1 MKIIFTPE
9 ADEHADLAD
18 QWWRENR
25 PAAPTLF
32 RRELQAALRL
42 IASSPSVGTVFK
54 RNARRIRM
62 PRTRHHVYYVV
73 DADQALITVVA
84 VWGMPK
90 GKTPKL

>member
-32 RRELQAALRL
+32 RQELHAALRL

-54 RNARRIRM
+54 KEARRVRM
-62 PRTRHHVYYVV
+62 PGTRHHVYYVV
-73 DADQALITVVA
+73 DVDQALIIVVA
-84 VWGMPK
+84 VWGLPKARMPK
-90 GKTPKL
+90 W